1 MSEKSALTIDSPM
14 NNKKT
19 ITAWAFFDWANSA
32 YALVISAAIFPKYF
46 LYVTPDKLKI
56 GNFEISDSTLYSYSL
71 SLAYVV
77 LALMSPFLSGV
88 ADYSGRKKSFLRFFT
103 TIGALACISLYY
115 YKVGSAP
122 SFGTVAF
129 MLATIGFAGG
139 LVFYNAYLPEI
150 ASEDQYD
157 KVSAKGFSYGYV
169 GSVILLVINLLVI
182 TYYQFFGI
190 ADESI
195 AIRLAFVMV
204 GFWWLGFAQI
214 SFRRLPN
221 NVKKPYSTE
230 MFSKGWGELVKVW
243 GLLKNMKNARIFLL
257 AFFFYDASVQS
268 ILYLA
273 SSFAD
278 KVIKLSASE
287 LIAMILTLQLVAI
300 AGAYFFAR
308 VSKVKGNK
316 FSLILMLIIWIIVC
330 FGAWQVQNKVQFYI
344 IGVVVGIVMGGIQSL
359 SRSTYSKLIPE
370 KTKDVTSFFS
380 FYDILEKFAIVLG
393 TFIVGFSEQITG
405 DIRNSALALLILFI
419 VGLIILSKVKIIRE
433 VQVTQS

>member
-1 MSEKSALTIDSPM
+1 
-14 NNKKT
+14 
-19 ITAWAFFDWANSA
+19 
-32 YALVISAAIFPKYF
+32 
-46 LYVTPDKLKI
+46 
-56 GNFEISDSTLYSYSL
+56 
-71 SLAYVV
+71 
-77 LALMSPFLSGV
+77 MSPFLSGV

-433 VQVTQS
+433 VQVTQP